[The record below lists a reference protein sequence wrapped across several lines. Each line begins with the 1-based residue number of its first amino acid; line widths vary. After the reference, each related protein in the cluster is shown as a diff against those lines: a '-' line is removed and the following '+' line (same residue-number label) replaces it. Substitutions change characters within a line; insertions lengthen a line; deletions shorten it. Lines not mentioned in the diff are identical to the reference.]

1 MCVWKGRESV
11 GREGG
16 REESMC
22 VGREGRVCGGEEGE
36 SKVYLKSKA
45 QNENYLPKSR

>member
-1 MCVWKGRESV
+1 MCVWES
-11 GREGG
+11 
-16 REESMC
+16 

-45 QNENYLPKSR
+45 QNENYLPIQGRNMATLI